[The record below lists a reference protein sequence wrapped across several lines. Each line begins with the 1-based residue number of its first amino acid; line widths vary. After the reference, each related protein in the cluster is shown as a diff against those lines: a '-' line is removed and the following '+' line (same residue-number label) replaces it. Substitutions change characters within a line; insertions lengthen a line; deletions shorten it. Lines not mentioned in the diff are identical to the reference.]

1 MATDENDQSTLTVR
15 TIDGEGRAPK
25 RRIAT
30 PAAAQG
36 AYYTA
41 KWQERQRDA
50 RYGDI
55 RGIYDGFP
63 PVPPSRMEEMG
74 MGDMPNFNLK
84 QFQAKIDQYV
94 DTWRRVTCAGEVW
107 YEVKAKH

>member
-1 MATDENDQSTLTVR
+1 MLTCIGEASRDGLVLRVTRRHHLRDVGTDRLAILAGREWHYIRLLDDR
-15 TIDGEGRAPK
+15 RAPK

-63 PVPPSRMEEMG
+63 RGKPS
-74 MGDMPNFNLK
+74 
-84 QFQAKIDQYV
+84 
-94 DTWRRVTCAGEVW
+94 
-107 YEVKAKH
+107 